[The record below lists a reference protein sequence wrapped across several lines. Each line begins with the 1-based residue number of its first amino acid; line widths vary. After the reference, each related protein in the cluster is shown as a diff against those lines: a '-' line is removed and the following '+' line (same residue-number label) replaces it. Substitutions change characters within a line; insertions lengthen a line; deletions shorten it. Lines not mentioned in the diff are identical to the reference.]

1 MPRYTHKY
9 WEDEDYQEDANIKCK
24 NFDIWCKAK
33 FNECHT
39 YTHMGVKGLCINCY
53 SKFGKELEKVENAE
67 CPVCLETGP
76 GIRQLNCNHSACID
90 CFLTMNIGMWDLDT
104 RPIEPPYET
113 VLDEDGIEIV
123 KLPNPEWE
131 RWNEEEALWEQR
143 GYKTSSCPLCRS

>member
-1 MPRYTHKY
+1 MPRYTHY
-9 WEDEDYQEDANIKCK
+9 IWEDEYHEDDNIKCK

-33 FNECHT
+33 FNECHASSRA
-39 YTHMGVKGLCINCY
+39 GIKGLCINCDI
-53 SKFGKELEKVENAE
+53 KFGKELEKVENVE

-76 GIRQLNCNHSACID
+76 GIRQLNCIHSACID
-90 CFLTMNIGMWDLDT
+90 CFLKMNIGMWDLDT
-104 RPIEPPYET
+104 RPVEPAYET

-143 GYKTSSCPLCRS
+143 GYKTSSCPLCRA